1 MKKFNELTTVEEKRA
16 AIKCGNLCLSAT
28 KKYRKGDE
36 TWNVEFQEL
45 MSILASTFG
54 YSEKPF
60 TIEQLAESEKEVV
73 SETGLRIVEKASKK

>member
-1 MKKFNELTTVEEKRA
+1 MKKFNELTTVEEKKA
-16 AIKCGNLCLSAT
+16 AIKCGNLCLSAC

-36 TWNVEFQEL
+36 SWNVEFQEL

-54 YSEKPF
+54 YTETPF

-73 SETGLRIVEKASKK
+73 SEVGLRIVEIANKN

>member
-73 SETGLRIVEKASKK
+73 SEAGLRIVEKASNK